1 MIPLNIVDHKSN
13 KLTSLEV
20 IIKEHINNDL
30 YIGPR
35 SVDTF
40 KDGHAIDWNVTIIS
54 QIEPTA
60 VQKDTKT
67 QHTFDIQ
74 RTVHRDI
81 FLL

>member
-1 MIPLNIVDHKSN
+1 MIPLNAVDHTNN
-13 KLTSLEV
+13 KFASLEV
-20 IIKEHINNDL
+20 RIKEHINKDL

-35 SVDTF
+35 SVNTF
-40 KDGHAIDWNVTIIS
+40 KDGHTIDCNVTVIS

-74 RTVHRDI
+74 RTVHHAI
-81 FLL
+81 FL